1 MKKSKKIE
9 EISFNSCF
17 SQREKQKTKHAANQD
32 HAGMKTGT
40 EGIAVAQAGA
50 HNRTLLSWSSKKH
63 CNRGDRQVSEDKEE
77 AKSLEQQPIAF
88 SIPLRKEWKLCHT
101 LALK

>member
-1 MKKSKKIE
+1 MLLSHTMIKPSVGTQGINADRRGQRNEIASLESSQLNKSKTGSDLLRKKSKKIE

-32 HAGMKTGT
+32 QAGMKTGT

-50 HNRTLLSWSSKKH
+50 HNRTLLS
-63 CNRGDRQVSEDKEE
+63 
-77 AKSLEQQPIAF
+77 
-88 SIPLRKEWKLCHT
+88 
-101 LALK
+101 

>member
-1 MKKSKKIE
+1 MLLSHTMIKPSVGTQGINADRRGQRNEIASLESSQLNNSKTGSDLSRKKSKKIE

-32 HAGMKTGT
+32 QAGMKTGT

-50 HNRTLLSWSSKKH
+50 HNRTLLS
-63 CNRGDRQVSEDKEE
+63 
-77 AKSLEQQPIAF
+77 
-88 SIPLRKEWKLCHT
+88 
-101 LALK
+101 